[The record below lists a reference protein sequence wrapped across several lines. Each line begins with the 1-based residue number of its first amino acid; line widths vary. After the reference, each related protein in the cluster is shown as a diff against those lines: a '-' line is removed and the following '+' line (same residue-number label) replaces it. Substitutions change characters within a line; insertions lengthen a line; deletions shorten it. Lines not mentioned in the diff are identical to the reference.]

1 LISDLERRRSGDFWT
16 PTPFVDYAH
25 KMLSEQFGSDWKE
38 KYVVYDNCCGSCNL
52 TRDYKFKELYC
63 STLFQSE
70 LDLATRYNPEATKF
84 QFDWLNDDLEDL
96 PKGLR
101 YSFELNKPI
110 IFLLNPPYAT
120 SAAGGAN
127 TEHKTGVAD
136 TAINQIMKR
145 DNIGASSQNLYA
157 QFLYRI
163 LLLKKQYNL
172 TDVNIGLFS
181 PTLYLTGSSW
191 KGFRSAFLKEFSFM
205 NGCRFQASHFADVSD
220 NWGIAFSVWNSGE
233 SKDKENFKHSI
244 IDNVEGEIQEIDS
257 KIIYNVDYG
266 YLASDWV
273 REEVKNLKTFDAPQ
287 LSSGIKIK
295 DNGKTLSGR
304 MCDKSMGY
312 LVSMANGVYENAQG
326 VTLQTSCSSRGHGL
340 SIIPD
345 NFTKCMALFSVR
357 RLIVG
362 NWKND
367 TDEYLKPN
375 TEHPNYKEFENDS
388 IVYSLFNTK
397 SNQSSLRNI
406 EYKGKQW
413 DIINNF
419 FWMDRLTI
427 KVLANNHNIDIA
439 YNQCNV
445 DENRYV
451 FNLLQNINLSR
462 EAKAVLDKADDLVIK
477 TFPYRKLFNSE
488 HPEYQVLNWDC
499 GWYQIKAV
507 CKEYKAN
514 ELKEFNEMYK
524 ALADKMKPMVYE
536 LGFLK

>member
-25 KMLSEQFGSDWKE
+25 KMLSEQFGADWKE

-96 PKGLR
+96 PKGLK
-101 YSFELNKPI
+101 YSFELDKPI

-120 SAAGGAN
+120 SCAGGAN

-163 LLLKKQYNL
+163 LLLKKKYNL

-181 PTLYLTGSSW
+181 PTLYLTGGSW
-191 KGFRSAFLKEFSFM
+191 KGFRSVFFNEFNFM
-205 NGCRFQASHFADVSD
+205 DACLFQASHFADVS
-220 NWGIAFSVWNSGE
+220 NYWGISFSVWNSGE
-233 SKDKENFKHSI
+233 SADKEFFKHSI
-244 IDNVEGEIQEIDS
+244 IDNVEGEIQEIDT
-257 KIIYNVDYG
+257 KIIYNIDCG

-273 REEVKNLKTFDAPQ
+273 REEVKNLKTFDMPQ
-287 LSSGIKIK
+287 LSSGISLKESLGCI
-295 DNGKTLSGR
+295 GKLVKNSL
-304 MCDKSMGY
+304 GY
-312 LVSMANGVYENAQG
+312 FVNIGNNVYKNARGV
-326 VTLQTSCSSRGHGL
+326 VLQTSCSSMGHGL
-340 SIIPD
+340 SIIPE
-345 NFTKCMALFSVR
+345 NFTKCTALFSAR
-357 RLIVG
+357 KLIQG
-362 NWKND
+362 NWIND
-367 TDEYLKPN
+367 KDEYFKPN

-388 IVYSLFNTK
+388 IVYSLFNTS

-427 KVLANNHNIDIA
+427 KELANNHNIDIA

-445 DENRYV
+445 EENRYV
-451 FNLLQNINLSR
+451 FNLLQNINLSK

-488 HPEYQVLNWDC
+488 HPEYQVNNWDC

-524 ALADKMKPMVYE
+524 ALTSKMRPMVYE